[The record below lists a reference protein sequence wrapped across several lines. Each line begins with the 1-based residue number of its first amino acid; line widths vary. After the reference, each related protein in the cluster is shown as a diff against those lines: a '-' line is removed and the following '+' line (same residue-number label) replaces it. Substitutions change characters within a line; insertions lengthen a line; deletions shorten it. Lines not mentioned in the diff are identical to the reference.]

1 MTLSALGITVV
12 AVSSRFYIPSAL
24 LSVVVALV
32 VASGASASPVASASA
47 TCTPPKYPGS
57 GYFTSLSVTKT
68 SCSTGSKIAKA
79 YYKCRTSGGKGPKGR
94 CVKKVDGYSC
104 KETRRSTSVE
114 IDATVTCKN
123 GSKVV
128 KHSYQ
133 QNLD

>member
-1 MTLSALGITVV
+1 LTLSALGTTVV

-32 VASGASASPVASASA
+32 VAAGASASPVASASA

-68 SCSTGSKIAKA
+68 TCATGSKIAKA

-94 CVKKVDGYSC
+94 CVKRVEGYSC

>member
-1 MTLSALGITVV
+1 LTLSGGGTTVV

-24 LSVVVALV
+24 LSVIVALM
-32 VASGASASPVASASA
+32 VAAGASASPVASAA
-47 TCTPPKYPGS
+47 TTCKAPAYPGS

-68 SCSTGSKIAKA
+68 SCSTGSKVAKA
-79 YYKCRTSGGKGPKGR
+79 YYKCRTSNGKGPKGR
-94 CVKKVDGYSC
+94 CTKKVLGYAC
-104 KETRRSTSVE
+104 RETRRSTSVE
-114 IDATVTCKN
+114 IDASVTCKD

>member
-1 MTLSALGITVV
+1 MSAPGITVV

-32 VASGASASPVASASA
+32 VATGASASPVASAA
-47 TCTPPKYPGS
+47 KTCTPPKYPGS

-68 SCSTGSKIAKA
+68 TCATGSKVAKD
-79 YYKCRTSGGKGPKGR
+79 YYKCRTAKGPSGR

-104 KETRRSTSVE
+104 TEKRNSIPTE
-114 IDATVTCKN
+114 INATVTCKR

-128 KHSYQ
+128 KHSSQ

>member
-1 MTLSALGITVV
+1 LTLSARGTTVG

-24 LSVVVALV
+24 LSIVVALT
-32 VASGASASPVASASA
+32 VAAGASASPVASASA

-57 GYFTSLSVTKT
+57 GYFTALSVTKT
-68 SCSTGSKIAKA
+68 SCATGSKVAKA
-79 YYKCRTSGGKGPKGR
+79 YYKCRTAKGPSGR
-94 CVKKVDGYSC
+94 CTKKVEGYSC
-104 KETRRSTSVE
+104 TEKRRSTSIE
-114 IDATVTCKN
+114 IDATVTCKR

>member
-1 MTLSALGITVV
+1 LTLSARGTTVG

-24 LSVVVALV
+24 LSIVVALT
-32 VASGASASPVASASA
+32 VAAGASASPVASASA

-57 GYFTSLSVTKT
+57 GYFTALSVTKT
-68 SCSTGSKIAKA
+68 SCATGSKVAKA
-79 YYKCRTSGGKGPKGR
+79 YYKCRTAKGPSGR
-94 CVKKVDGYSC
+94 CTKKVEGYSC
-104 KETRRSTSVE
+104 TEKRRSTSVE
-114 IDATVTCKN
+114 IDATVTCKR

>member
-1 MTLSALGITVV
+1 MTLSAVGITVR

-24 LSVVVALV
+24 LSVIVALT
-32 VASGASASPVASASA
+32 VAAGASASPIASAST

-68 SCSTGSKIAKA
+68 SCSTGSKVAKA
-79 YYKCRTSGGKGPKGR
+79 YYKCRTAKGKSGR
-94 CVKKVDGYSC
+94 CVKKVEGYSC
-104 KETRRSTSVE
+104 QEKRRSTSVE

>member
-1 MTLSALGITVV
+1 MSARAITVR
-12 AVSSRFYIPSAL
+12 AVLSRFYIPSGL
-24 LSVVVALV
+24 LSVAVALTIS
-32 VASGASASPVASASA
+32 AGASASPVASAAA

-68 SCSTGSKIAKA
+68 SCSAGAKLA
-79 YYKCRTSGGKGPKGR
+79 KDYYKCRTKNGPKGR
-94 CVKKVDGYSC
+94 CVKKVSGYSC
-104 KETRRSTSVE
+104 RETRKSIATE
-114 IDATVTCKN
+114 INATVTCKN

>member
-1 MTLSALGITVV
+1 MSGPGTTVV
-12 AVSSRFYIPSAL
+12 AVLSRFYIPSAL
-24 LSVVVALV
+24 VSVVVALT
-32 VASGASASPVASASA
+32 VAAGASASPVASSAA

-68 SCSTGSKIAKA
+68 SCSTGGKVAKA
-79 YYKCRTSGGKGPKGR
+79 YYRCRIAHGPSGR
-94 CVKKVDGYSC
+94 CTKRVDGYKC
-104 KETRRSTSVE
+104 TEKRRSIATE
-114 IDATVTCKN
+114 INATVTCKR

>member
-1 MTLSALGITVV
+1 MTLSALGTTVV

-32 VASGASASPVASASA
+32 VAAGASASPVASAST

-57 GYFTSLSVTKT
+57 GYFTQLSVTKT
-68 SCSTGSKIAKA
+68 TCATGSKIAKA

-94 CVKKVDGYSC
+94 CVKKVEGYSC
-104 KETRRSTSVE
+104 RETRRSTSVE